1 MSLMDALLLD
11 STTWGNGHGITVGDV
26 VNISRASISWY
37 NGNFVVI
44 AADQFTFQ
52 YALARDPQGSS
63 VSGHFGRLWGGGRI
77 VNENNVL
84 ALLPTQTDWFQS
96 RAVQLGVV
104 SATVDLFP
112 LAVLRRNVIRHAD
125 GVGVNFGQSYPYV
138 SSALIAF
145 SCGGLIAEEN
155 IIDIKDPTSFRFDS
169 CAAAEFFANQSS
181 SGNLIQGHARP
192 HHDNKSERAFHK
204 YRGCSAPSLLRNDT
218 DAVFIIILGFL
229 CDLRGA
235 LLCGCS
241 GNS

>member
-155 IIDIKDPTSFRFDS
+155 IIDIKDLPPFGSTLVPP
-169 CAAAEFFANQSS
+169 QSS
-181 SGNLIQGHARP
+181 LQTSPRP
-192 HHDNKSERAFHK
+192 ETSSRATPVLTTTTRVSEL
-204 YRGCSAPSLLRNDT
+204 STNIE
-218 DAVFIIILGFL
+218 DAV
-229 CDLRGA
+229 
-235 LLCGCS
+235 LLAF
-241 GNS
+241 